1 MKKFARSAAKS
12 FRRQLG
18 ILRSA
23 LSAAKPRE
31 KIRLRGEKMKSSR
44 LFQVD
49 STKLRSMFL
58 AGNKT
63 IREVAKEIGMS
74 RARFAKYLNDD
85 MPINSQN
92 AQRLVAYFGEDAVKK
107 AEKSASNS
115 TEMLG
120 LDSKTV

>member
-1 MKKFARSAAKS
+1 
-12 FRRQLG
+12 
-18 ILRSA
+18 
-23 LSAAKPRE
+23 
-31 KIRLRGEKMKSSR
+31 MKSSR